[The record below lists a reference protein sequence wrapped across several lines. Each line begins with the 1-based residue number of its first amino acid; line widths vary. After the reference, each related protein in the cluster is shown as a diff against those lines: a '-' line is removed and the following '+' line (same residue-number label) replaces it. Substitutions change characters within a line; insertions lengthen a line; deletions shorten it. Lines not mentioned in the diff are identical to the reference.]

1 MNHVAISLLRM
12 CGGYCK
18 LVHLARTT
26 PTILCEDSLKF
37 FDEEVRLCLSS
48 CVAIDVPDPQWQQA
62 QLSPKRGGL
71 GLRSLSL
78 HSCAAFI
85 SSLASLEM
93 GNPDNIHLQQAIL
106 RFNARVSPQDSITM
120 ESVLNSPP
128 QQKSLSQML
137 DSFAFHSLLSSAS
150 PVNKARMLSV
160 SSPHAS
166 SWITAIPSTRLKMH
180 LESAEFQMAI
190 RWWLGLKTSDASPC
204 PFCPDLVLDPLGHH
218 ATSCRH
224 GGDVVI
230 RHNHLR
236 DIVADFC
243 RQAHLSVRVEAG
255 YGLSSDHSNT
265 RPADVLVQGWDRGS
279 PAALD
284 ITVTS
289 PLTPATLR
297 DASST
302 AGAAAYAAECRKHTA
317 NDAKCQELGWACI
330 PLAVETFGNWG
341 MEAQGVFPRLA
352 SALGMHQGTS
362 KSWALHTIYSRL
374 NMSLVRSVARSI
386 LDETKRSNVPYF
398 EILGAPIGDLVF
410 CANFVAQ
417 KQSEA
422 SKLLQQLEAVG
433 SIGPQVA
440 LLLLRQYCRLVHLS
454 RNTPTPLVK
463 EAFALISSGT
473 KVVVGYPGGSRLKL
487 PSLPSFVLDDFGHHS
502 LSYFCQHACL
512 GPCLEMGC
520 GPGYTNSQ
528 SRPADV
534 LVPNWDLG
542 KPAAFDLSVTSH
554 YIQVFC

>member
-1 MNHVAISLLRM
+1 
-12 CGGYCK
+12 
-18 LVHLARTT
+18 
-26 PTILCEDSLKF
+26 
-37 FDEEVRLCLSS
+37 
-48 CVAIDVPDPQWQQA
+48 
-62 QLSPKRGGL
+62 
-71 GLRSLSL
+71 
-78 HSCAAFI
+78 
-85 SSLASLEM
+85 
-93 GNPDNIHLQQAIL
+93 
-106 RFNARVSPQDSITM
+106 M

-302 AGAAAYAAECRKHTA
+302 AGAAAYAT
-317 NDAKCQELGWACI
+317 
-330 PLAVETFGNWG
+330 
-341 MEAQGVFPRLA
+341 
-352 SALGMHQGTS
+352 
-362 KSWALHTIYSRL
+362 
-374 NMSLVRSVARSI
+374 
-386 LDETKRSNVPYF
+386 
-398 EILGAPIGDLVF
+398 
-410 CANFVAQ
+410 
-417 KQSEA
+417 
-422 SKLLQQLEAVG
+422 
-433 SIGPQVA
+433 SIGIFCG
-440 LLLLRQYCRLVHLS
+440 QY
-454 RNTPTPLVK
+454 
-463 EAFALISSGT
+463 
-473 KVVVGYPGGSRLKL
+473 
-487 PSLPSFVLDDFGHHS
+487 
-502 LSYFCQHACL
+502 
-512 GPCLEMGC
+512 
-520 GPGYTNSQ
+520 
-528 SRPADV
+528 
-534 LVPNWDLG
+534 
-542 KPAAFDLSVTSH
+542 
-554 YIQVFC
+554 

>member
-1 MNHVAISLLRM
+1 MYICVI
-12 CGGYCK
+12 YK
-18 LVHLARTT
+18 LYY
-26 PTILCEDSLKF
+26 F
-37 FDEEVRLCLSS
+37 F
-48 CVAIDVPDPQWQQA
+48 A
-62 QLSPKRGGL
+62 QLIK
-71 GLRSLSL
+71 
-78 HSCAAFI
+78 I
-85 SSLASLEM
+85 
-93 GNPDNIHLQQAIL
+93 II
-106 RFNARVSPQDSITM
+106 
-120 ESVLNSPP
+120 
-128 QQKSLSQML
+128 K
-137 DSFAFHSLLSSAS
+137 SSAS

-166 SWITAIPSTRLKMH
+166 SWITAIPSPRLKMH

-297 DASST
+297 DASFT

-317 NDAKCQELGWACI
+317 NDAKCQELGWVCI

-341 MEAQGVFPRLA
+341 MEAQGVFSRLA

-386 LDETKRSNVPYF
+386 LGRSY
-398 EILGAPIGDLVF
+398 
-410 CANFVAQ
+410 
-417 KQSEA
+417 
-422 SKLLQQLEAVG
+422 
-433 SIGPQVA
+433 
-440 LLLLRQYCRLVHLS
+440 
-454 RNTPTPLVK
+454 
-463 EAFALISSGT
+463 
-473 KVVVGYPGGSRLKL
+473 VV
-487 PSLPSFVLDDFGHHS
+487 
-502 LSYFCQHACL
+502 
-512 GPCLEMGC
+512 
-520 GPGYTNSQ
+520 
-528 SRPADV
+528 
-534 LVPNWDLG
+534 
-542 KPAAFDLSVTSH
+542 
-554 YIQVFC
+554 

>member
-1 MNHVAISLLRM
+1 
-12 CGGYCK
+12 
-18 LVHLARTT
+18 
-26 PTILCEDSLKF
+26 
-37 FDEEVRLCLSS
+37 
-48 CVAIDVPDPQWQQA
+48 
-62 QLSPKRGGL
+62 
-71 GLRSLSL
+71 
-78 HSCAAFI
+78 
-85 SSLASLEM
+85 
-93 GNPDNIHLQQAIL
+93 
-106 RFNARVSPQDSITM
+106 M

-150 PVNKARMLSV
+150 LVNKARMLSV

-341 MEAQGVFPRLA
+341 MEAQGVFSRLA

-386 LDETKRSNVPYF
+386 LGRSY
-398 EILGAPIGDLVF
+398 
-410 CANFVAQ
+410 
-417 KQSEA
+417 
-422 SKLLQQLEAVG
+422 
-433 SIGPQVA
+433 
-440 LLLLRQYCRLVHLS
+440 
-454 RNTPTPLVK
+454 
-463 EAFALISSGT
+463 
-473 KVVVGYPGGSRLKL
+473 VV
-487 PSLPSFVLDDFGHHS
+487 
-502 LSYFCQHACL
+502 
-512 GPCLEMGC
+512 
-520 GPGYTNSQ
+520 
-528 SRPADV
+528 
-534 LVPNWDLG
+534 
-542 KPAAFDLSVTSH
+542 
-554 YIQVFC
+554 